1 MLKSENRYKQI
12 CCYWRRTVNCDN
24 WHAMAG
30 FREAKGLAM
39 ATMAPLT
46 KKTTSKSR
54 RKHERF
60 W

>member
-30 FREAKGLAM
+30 FREAKGLAAGGYHG
-39 ATMAPLT
+39 ATDQENH
-46 KKTTSKSR
+46 K
-54 RKHERF
+54 
-60 W
+60 